1 MKKILSILLLAVGL
15 VSCDDIVKDNPVE
28 TPEYVI
34 TNIEITGSGIT
45 AEGTATLTVGTTL
58 KLAAEITPKPKKT
71 IALVWKS
78 SNEELLEISKRGLL
92 KAKKAGTVV
101 VTVSA
106 ADYPDASASI
116 TVTIVDAEADD
127 EEGTDDDEGSSDDDE
142 GSGGDDE
149 GSGDDDEGSGA
160 DAEVDVEEGTCDQS
174 KAEAR
179 S

>member
-71 IALVWKS
+71 IAIVWKS

-127 EEGTDDDEGSSDDDE
+127 EEGSGAGDEGTGD
-142 GSGGDDE
+142 DDE